1 MILDESNQLKRLCNL
16 KSMILFCFNIWSRFM
31 EWPKK
36 YDTFINLVKSQY
48 NKNNKLELPK
58 YGTFL

>member
-1 MILDESNQLKRLCNL
+1 
-16 KSMILFCFNIWSRFM
+16 M

-36 YDTFINLVKSQY
+36 YDTFTNLVKSQY